1 MNEARDK
8 SRPHSRFT
16 KRLLVRCPASLPLA
30 IDRAAAKNLMTSSEY
45 VRRSV
50 IARLEADGV
59 DLAHVAES
67 SKHCPN
73 S

>member
-16 KRLLVRCPASLPLA
+16 GRLLVRCPPSLPLA

-59 DLAHVAES
+59 DPRA
-67 SKHCPN
+67 PG
-73 S
+73 